1 MGLIRQSLIAAA
13 ALGSSKTASAA
24 GAGVSV
30 IAAASLGLDLGP
42 FIVGA
47 AGATV
52 VIGAQP
58 PRGRG
63 MSWATAVVS
72 VFLGGVVGPYAEG
85 AGNALAMH
93 FFKTPDLSAFPG
105 ELVAAGLLSAGWP
118 WFGPLIWTVIK
129 TRISALAGKKGAD
142 DAHL

>member
-1 MGLIRQSLIAAA
+1 MRQALIAAA
-13 ALGSSKTASAA
+13 ALGSSKTAGAA

-30 IAAASLGLDLGP
+30 VAAAGLGLDLGP

-58 PRGRG
+58 PRTRG
-63 MSWATAVVS
+63 LSWATAVVS
-72 VFLGGVVGPYAEG
+72 VFFGGVGGPWVES
-85 AGNALAMH
+85 AGNTLSMYYLG
-93 FFKTPDLSAFPG
+93 TPDLSGFPG
-105 ELVAAGLLSAGWP
+105 ELLAAGILSAGWP
-118 WFGPLIWTVIK
+118 WFGPLFWGVIK
-129 TRISALAGKKGAD
+129 SRVSALGKKGAD

>member
-1 MGLIRQSLIAAA
+1 MGLIRQVLIAIA

-42 FIVGA
+42 FVVGA

-58 PRGRG
+58 PRTRG
-63 MSWATAVVS
+63 LSWATAVVS
-72 VFLGGVVGPYAEG
+72 VFCGGVGGPWVEQ
-85 AGNALAMH
+85 AGNALAVH
-93 FFKTPDLSAFPG
+93 YLGAPDLSGFPG
-105 ELVAAGLLSAGWP
+105 ELLAAGILSAGWP
-118 WFGPLIWTVIK
+118 WFGPVIWGVIK
-129 TRISALAGKKGAD
+129 SRVTALGKKGPD